1 MPKHRL
7 IFSERDLSNASDEIL
22 KKVDRA
28 VLAAAFKIRDEMQTW
43 EINDMIENIPYT
55 DRALWETARVNA
67 YVVAQVNSKKKLTQQ
82 DILKFKW
89 EDMSNFMHEEHIIEM
104 SNADINRLEELS
116 KNFKNVK
123 WEDID
128 AKT

>member
-1 MPKHRL
+1 M
-7 IFSERDLSNASDEIL
+7 
-22 KKVDRA
+22 
-28 VLAAAFKIRDEMQTW
+28 DEMQTW

-67 YVVAQVNSKKKLTQQ
+67 YVVAQVNSRKKLTQQ

-104 SNADINRLEELS
+104 SNEDIKRLEELS

-123 WEDID
+123 LEDID

>member
-1 MPKHRL
+1 MNILVYQFRL
-7 IFSERDLSNASDEIL
+7 CSIQYFM
-22 KKVDRA
+22 
-28 VLAAAFKIRDEMQTW
+28 DEMQTW

-67 YVVAQVNSKKKLTQQ
+67 YVVAQVNSRKKLTQQ

-89 EDMSNFMHEEHIIEM
+89 EDMSKFMHEEHIIEM
-104 SNADINRLEELS
+104 SNADIKRLEELS

>member
-1 MPKHRL
+1 MNILVYQFRL
-7 IFSERDLSNASDEIL
+7 CSIQYFM
-22 KKVDRA
+22 
-28 VLAAAFKIRDEMQTW
+28 DEMQTW

-55 DRALWETARVNA
+55 DRVLWETARVNA
-67 YVVAQVNSKKKLTQQ
+67 YVVAQVNSRKKLTQQ

-104 SNADINRLEELS
+104 SNEDIKRLEELS

>member
-1 MPKHRL
+1 M
-7 IFSERDLSNASDEIL
+7 
-22 KKVDRA
+22 
-28 VLAAAFKIRDEMQTW
+28 
-43 EINDMIENIPYT
+43 
-55 DRALWETARVNA
+55 DRALWETARLNA
-67 YVVAQVNSKKKLTQQ
+67 YVVAQVNSRKKLTQQ

-104 SNADINRLEELS
+104 SNSDIKRLEELS
-116 KNFKNVK
+116 KNFENVK

>member
-1 MPKHRL
+1 M
-7 IFSERDLSNASDEIL
+7 
-22 KKVDRA
+22 
-28 VLAAAFKIRDEMQTW
+28 DEMQTW

-67 YVVAQVNSKKKLTQQ
+67 YVVAQVNSRKKLTQQ

-104 SNADINRLEELS
+104 SNEDIKRLEELS

-123 WEDID
+123 WKDID

>member
-1 MPKHRL
+1 M
-7 IFSERDLSNASDEIL
+7 
-22 KKVDRA
+22 
-28 VLAAAFKIRDEMQTW
+28 DEMQTW

-67 YVVAQVNSKKKLTQQ
+67 YVVAQVNSRKKLTQQ

-104 SNADINRLEELS
+104 SNSDIKRLEELS

-123 WEDID
+123 LEDID

>member
-1 MPKHRL
+1 MNILVYQFRL
-7 IFSERDLSNASDEIL
+7 CSIQYFM
-22 KKVDRA
+22 
-28 VLAAAFKIRDEMQTW
+28 DEMQTW

-104 SNADINRLEELS
+104 SNTDIKRLEELS

>member
-1 MPKHRL
+1 MNILVYQFRL
-7 IFSERDLSNASDEIL
+7 CSIQYFM
-22 KKVDRA
+22 
-28 VLAAAFKIRDEMQTW
+28 DEMQTW

-67 YVVAQVNSKKKLTQQ
+67 YVVAQVNSRKKMTQQ

-89 EDMSNFMHEEHIIEM
+89 EDMSNFMHDEHIIEM
-104 SNADINRLEELS
+104 SNEDIKRLEELS

-123 WEDID
+123 LEDID

>member
-1 MPKHRL
+1 MNILVYQFRL
-7 IFSERDLSNASDEIL
+7 CSIQYFM
-22 KKVDRA
+22 
-28 VLAAAFKIRDEMQTW
+28 DEMQTW

-67 YVVAQVNSKKKLTQQ
+67 YVVAQVNSRKKLTQQ

-104 SNADINRLEELS
+104 SNEDIKRLEELS

-123 WEDID
+123 LEDID

>member
-1 MPKHRL
+1 M
-7 IFSERDLSNASDEIL
+7 
-22 KKVDRA
+22 
-28 VLAAAFKIRDEMQTW
+28 DEMQTW

-67 YVVAQVNSKKKLTQQ
+67 YVVAQVNSRKKLTQQ

-104 SNADINRLEELS
+104 SNTDIKRLEELS

>member
-1 MPKHRL
+1 M
-7 IFSERDLSNASDEIL
+7 
-22 KKVDRA
+22 
-28 VLAAAFKIRDEMQTW
+28 DEMQTW

-104 SNADINRLEELS
+104 SNTDIKRLEELS

-123 WEDID
+123 LEDID

>member
-1 MPKHRL
+1 M
-7 IFSERDLSNASDEIL
+7 
-22 KKVDRA
+22 
-28 VLAAAFKIRDEMQTW
+28 DEMQTW

-82 DILKFKW
+82 DIIKFKW
-89 EDMSNFMHEEHIIEM
+89 EDMSNFIHEEHIIEM
-104 SNADINRLEELS
+104 SNTDIKRLEELS

-123 WEDID
+123 WEDIN

>member
-1 MPKHRL
+1 M
-7 IFSERDLSNASDEIL
+7 
-22 KKVDRA
+22 
-28 VLAAAFKIRDEMQTW
+28 DEMQTW

-104 SNADINRLEELS
+104 SNTDIKRLEELS

>member
-1 MPKHRL
+1 M
-7 IFSERDLSNASDEIL
+7 
-22 KKVDRA
+22 
-28 VLAAAFKIRDEMQTW
+28 DEMQTW
-43 EINDMIENIPYT
+43 EINEMIENIPYT

-67 YVVAQVNSKKKLTQQ
+67 YVVAQVNSRKKLTQQ

-89 EDMSNFMHEEHIIEM
+89 EDMGNFMHQEHIIEM
-104 SNADINRLEELS
+104 SNEDIKRLEELS

-128 AKT
+128 AKK

>member
-1 MPKHRL
+1 MNILVYQFRL
-7 IFSERDLSNASDEIL
+7 CSIQYFM
-22 KKVDRA
+22 
-28 VLAAAFKIRDEMQTW
+28 DEMQTW

-89 EDMSNFMHEEHIIEM
+89 EDMSNFMHDEHIIEM
-104 SNADINRLEELS
+104 SNTDIKRLEELS

>member
-1 MPKHRL
+1 M
-7 IFSERDLSNASDEIL
+7 
-22 KKVDRA
+22 
-28 VLAAAFKIRDEMQTW
+28 DEMQTW

-67 YVVAQVNSKKKLTQQ
+67 YVVAQVNSRKKLTQQ

-89 EDMSNFMHEEHIIEM
+89 EDMSNFMHEDHIIEM
-104 SNADINRLEELS
+104 SNEDIKRLEELS

>member
-1 MPKHRL
+1 M
-7 IFSERDLSNASDEIL
+7 
-22 KKVDRA
+22 
-28 VLAAAFKIRDEMQTW
+28 DEMQTW

-67 YVVAQVNSKKKLTQQ
+67 YVVAQVNSRKKMTQQ

-89 EDMSNFMHEEHIIEM
+89 EDMSNFMHDEHIIEM
-104 SNADINRLEELS
+104 SNEDIKRLEELS

-123 WEDID
+123 LEDID

>member
-1 MPKHRL
+1 MNIIVYQFRL
-7 IFSERDLSNASDEIL
+7 CSIQYFM
-22 KKVDRA
+22 
-28 VLAAAFKIRDEMQTW
+28 DEMQTW
-43 EINDMIENIPYT
+43 EINDMIENIPYA

-67 YVVAQVNSKKKLTQQ
+67 YVVAQVNSRKKLTQQ

-89 EDMSNFMHEEHIIEM
+89 EDMSKFMHEEHIIEM
-104 SNADINRLEELS
+104 SNSDIKRLEELS
-116 KNFKNVK
+116 KNFENVK

>member
-1 MPKHRL
+1 MNILVYQFRL
-7 IFSERDLSNASDEIL
+7 CSIQYFM
-22 KKVDRA
+22 
-28 VLAAAFKIRDEMQTW
+28 DEMQTW

-89 EDMSNFMHEEHIIEM
+89 EDMSNFMQEEHIIEM
-104 SNADINRLEELS
+104 SNADIKRLEELS

>member
-1 MPKHRL
+1 M
-7 IFSERDLSNASDEIL
+7 
-22 KKVDRA
+22 
-28 VLAAAFKIRDEMQTW
+28 DEMQTW

-67 YVVAQVNSKKKLTQQ
+67 YVVAQVNSRKKLAQQ

-89 EDMSNFMHEEHIIEM
+89 EDMSNFMHDEHIIEM
-104 SNADINRLEELS
+104 SNEDIKRLEELS

-123 WEDID
+123 LEDID

>member
-1 MPKHRL
+1 M
-7 IFSERDLSNASDEIL
+7 
-22 KKVDRA
+22 
-28 VLAAAFKIRDEMQTW
+28 DEMQTW

-67 YVVAQVNSKKKLTQQ
+67 YVVAQVNSRKKMTQQ

-104 SNADINRLEELS
+104 SNEDIKRLEELS

-123 WEDID
+123 LEDID

>member
-1 MPKHRL
+1 MNILVYQFRL
-7 IFSERDLSNASDEIL
+7 CSIQYFM
-22 KKVDRA
+22 
-28 VLAAAFKIRDEMQTW
+28 DEMQTW

-89 EDMSNFMHEEHIIEM
+89 EDMSNLMHEEHIIEM
-104 SNADINRLEELS
+104 SNADIKRLEELS

>member
-1 MPKHRL
+1 M
-7 IFSERDLSNASDEIL
+7 
-22 KKVDRA
+22 
-28 VLAAAFKIRDEMQTW
+28 DEMQTW

-67 YVVAQVNSKKKLTQQ
+67 YVVAQVNSRKKLAQQ
-82 DILKFKW
+82 DILKCKW
-89 EDMSNFMHEEHIIEM
+89 EDMSNFMHDEHIIEM
-104 SNADINRLEELS
+104 SNEDIKRLEELS

-123 WEDID
+123 LEDID

>member
-1 MPKHRL
+1 MNIIVYQFRL
-7 IFSERDLSNASDEIL
+7 CSIQYFM
-22 KKVDRA
+22 
-28 VLAAAFKIRDEMQTW
+28 DEMQTW

-67 YVVAQVNSKKKLTQQ
+67 YVVAQVNSAQVNSRKKLTQQ

-89 EDMSNFMHEEHIIEM
+89 EDMSNFMNEEHIIEI
-104 SNADINRLEELS
+104 SNADIKRLEELS

-123 WEDID
+123 LEDID

>member
-1 MPKHRL
+1 M
-7 IFSERDLSNASDEIL
+7 
-22 KKVDRA
+22 
-28 VLAAAFKIRDEMQTW
+28 DEMQTW

-89 EDMSNFMHEEHIIEM
+89 EDMSNFMNEEHIIEI
-104 SNADINRLEELS
+104 SNADIKRLEELS

-123 WEDID
+123 LEDID

>member
-1 MPKHRL
+1 M
-7 IFSERDLSNASDEIL
+7 
-22 KKVDRA
+22 
-28 VLAAAFKIRDEMQTW
+28 DEMQTW

-89 EDMSNFMHEEHIIEM
+89 EDMSNLMHEEHIIEM
-104 SNADINRLEELS
+104 SNADIKRLERR
-116 KNFKNVK
+116 
-123 WEDID
+123 IY
-128 AKT
+128 

>member
-1 MPKHRL
+1 M
-7 IFSERDLSNASDEIL
+7 
-22 KKVDRA
+22 
-28 VLAAAFKIRDEMQTW
+28 DEMQTW

-89 EDMSNFMHEEHIIEM
+89 EDMSNLMHEEHIIEM
-104 SNADINRLEELS
+104 SNADIKRLEELS